1 LKYNEG
7 EYKVMG
13 MAPHG
18 VPRYVDK
25 VWKLVQQNRD
35 GSFSLDMDCFDFHHS
50 TDQTYSQE
58 FVSLFG
64 PPRSNKTKFFTRASG
79 FPSYF
84 GSRPGNYIELCDM
97 NQYYADIAAS
107 IQRVTEE

>member
-1 LKYNEG
+1 
-7 EYKVMG
+7 MG
-13 MAPHG
+13 MAPRG

-64 PPRSNKTKFFTRASG
+64 PPRSNKTKFFTRA

-84 GSRPGNYIELCDM
+84 GSRPGNYNELCDM